1 MNEKKVSRRDFLR
14 LTTVAA
20 AGGALAACA
29 PSTPEVIREEV
40 PVEVEVTRIV
50 EKEGETVVETVIEEV
65 MVTVEPAPEEMV
77 EITFMGWGATEE
89 DEGVRAAIRTF
100 EGAEPNIKVTWLHTP
115 DNYGEKVLAMLA
127 AGTPPDTAFVGSG
140 GYQTDCR
147 DGILLDITDQIKAD
161 PVIGAPGYFIEPQE
175 TERCTYKGR
184 WYGIGSCWVAP
195 HMYYNADIF
204 EAEGID
210 PPSNDPAETW
220 DWDHFLEVCQQLTV
234 DVNGNHP
241 GESGF
246 DVDNVERWAVQWPT
260 WSIPLHSAIQSNG
273 GQWID
278 ANTGL
283 LAIDQPE
290 ATEALQAVA
299 DLMLVHQVMPQN
311 TAFEALG
318 MSNTQM
324 LENGRMAMAI
334 DGSWALAWITKIEA
348 TLGTATCPM
357 LKVPATDMQAHLHC
371 GYKDTKHPNEAW
383 RWLRFLATEFYQLQ
397 FCKMGLWLPSQTD
410 LMTEEGVSR
419 WMTLR
424 TAPGMGVHP
433 EGYDKIVADY
443 VPNYGK
449 VLYMPPGYPEAD
461 SIITPA
467 LDAIWVGDKTAE
479 EAMAEVVAD
488 ANAILQEEAG

>member
-1 MNEKKVSRRDFLR
+1 MSQKKLSRRQMLKG
-14 LTTVAA
+14 LGLAAVGAA
-20 AGGALAACA
+20 AAACQ
-29 PSTPEVIREEV
+29 PKTVVVRETVKETVIVEGTPKV
-40 PVEVEVTRIV
+40 V
-50 EKEGETVVETVIEEV
+50 EKEVTKIVEATPV
-65 MVTVEPAPEEMV
+65 PEEIV

-115 DNYGEKVLAMLA
+115 DNYGEKMLAMLA
-127 AGTPPDTAFVGSG
+127 AGTPPDTAFNGSG

-147 DGILLDITDQIKAD
+147 DGILLDITEQVKSDS
-161 PVIGAPGYFIEPQE
+161 VIGREGYFIEPQE
-175 TERCTYKGR
+175 TQRCTYEGR

-204 EAEGID
+204 EEEGIE

-220 DWDHFLEVCQQLTV
+220 EWDHFINVCRQLTV

-278 ANTGL
+278 SDTGL

-290 ATEALQAVA
+290 ATEALQAIA

-357 LKVPATDMQAHLHC
+357 LKVPATDMQAHLHVA
-371 GYKDTKHPNEAW
+371 YKATKHPDEAW

-410 LMTEEGVSR
+410 LMTEDGLSR

-449 VLYMPPGYPEAD
+449 VLYMPPGYGEAD
-461 SIITPA
+461 AIITPA
-467 LDAIWVGDKTAE
+467 LDAVWVGDKTAE
-479 EAMAEVVAD
+479 QAMAEVVAD
-488 ANAILQEEAG
+488 ANAILEKEAG

>member
-1 MNEKKVSRRDFLR
+1 MSQKKLSRRQMLKG
-14 LTTVAA
+14 LGLAAVGAA
-20 AGGALAACA
+20 AAACQ
-29 PSTPEVIREEV
+29 PKTVIVKETVKETVIVEGTPQV
-40 PVEVEVTRIV
+40 V
-50 EKEGETVVETVIEEV
+50 EKEVTKVVKETVVVAAPASEEV
-65 MVTVEPAPEEMV
+65 V

-89 DEGVRAAIRTF
+89 DEGVRAAIRVF

-115 DNYGEKVLAMLA
+115 DNYGEKMLAMIA
-127 AGTPPDTAFVGSG
+127 AGTPPDTAFIGSG

-147 DGILLDITDQIKAD
+147 DGLLLDITDQIKAD
-161 PVIGAPGYFIEPQE
+161 PVVGRPGYFIEPQE
-175 TERCTYKGR
+175 TERCTYKGK

-204 EAEGID
+204 AAEGID
-210 PPSNDPAETW
+210 PPSNDPEEAW
-220 DWDHFLEVCQQLTV
+220 DWDHFLNVCRQLTV

-246 DVDNVERWAVQWPT
+246 DIDNVERWAVQWPT

-278 ANTGL
+278 ASTGL

-299 DLMLVHQVMPQN
+299 DLMLVHQVMPQA

-348 TLGTATCPM
+348 TLGTAVCPKM
-357 LKVPATDMQAHLHC
+357 KTPATDMQAHLHC
-371 GYKDTKHPNEAW
+371 AYKATKYPDQAW
-383 RWLRFLATEFYQLQ
+383 RWLRFLATEFYQLL
-397 FCKMGLWLPSQTD
+397 FLRMGLWLPSQTD
-410 LMTEEGVSR
+410 LMTEEGLTR

-424 TAPGMGVHP
+424 TAPGEGVHP
-433 EGYDKIVADY
+433 EGYDKIVTDY

-479 EAMAEVVAD
+479 QAMAEAVPD

>member
-1 MNEKKVSRRDFLR
+1 MAQKNLNRRDFLR
-14 LTTVAA
+14 LSALTA
-20 AGGALAACA
+20 AGAALAGCTT
-29 PSTPEVIREEV
+29 PTPET
-40 PVEVEVTRIV
+40 VTI
-50 EKEGETVVETVIEEV
+50 KETVKETVVVKEEGDTVTVKETVV
-65 MVTVEPAPEEMV
+65 VEATPAPDEIV

-115 DNYGEKVLAMLA
+115 DSYGEKLLAMLA
-127 AGTPPDTAFVGSG
+127 AGTPPDTAFDGSG

-147 DGILLDITDQIKAD
+147 DGILLDITDMLKAD
-161 PVIGAPGYFIEPQE
+161 PVIGAEGYFIEPQE
-175 TERCTYKGR
+175 TDRCTYKGR

-204 EAEGID
+204 EAEGIE
-210 PPSNDPAETW
+210 PPSNDPAEAW
-220 DWDHFLEVCQQLTV
+220 DWNTFLEVCQQLTV

-278 ANTGL
+278 AETGL

-311 TAFEALG
+311 TAFAALG

-334 DGSWALAWITKIEA
+334 DGSWALSWMTKIEA
-348 TLGTATCPM
+348 KLGTAVCPK
-357 LKVPATDMQAHLHC
+357 LKVPATDMQAHLHV
-371 GYKDTKHPNEAW
+371 GYKETQHPNEAW

-397 FCKMGLWLPSQTD
+397 FCRIGLWLPSQTA
-410 LMTEEGVSR
+410 LMTEEGLPR

-449 VLYMPPGYPEAD
+449 ILYMPPGYGEAD
-461 SIITPA
+461 AIVTPA
-467 LDAIWVGDKTAE
+467 LDAVWIGDQTAE
-479 EAMAEVVAD
+479 EAMSAVVAD
-488 ANAILQEEAG
+488 ANAILEEEAG